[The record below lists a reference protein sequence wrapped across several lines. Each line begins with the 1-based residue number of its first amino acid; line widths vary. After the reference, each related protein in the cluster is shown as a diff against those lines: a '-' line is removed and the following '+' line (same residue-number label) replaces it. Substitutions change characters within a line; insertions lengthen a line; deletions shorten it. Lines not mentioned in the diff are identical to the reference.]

1 MKKMLRWVPLVLLG
15 LVMILAGGAKLAG
28 LPEVHDSFAKMGLP
42 EWFGYF
48 IGLAELLAGIAMF
61 VRKWT
66 ALAAT
71 GLIPVMIGA
80 AYYHI
85 TYEVPSAIPAVI
97 FIGLAVYAIFIRKQD
112 AIWYPV

>member
-1 MKKMLRWVPLVLLG
+1 MKKMLLWVPLVLLG

-28 LPEVHDSFAKMGLP
+28 LPELHDSFAKMGLP

-71 GLIPVMIGA
+71 GLIPVMIGST
-80 AYYHI
+80 YYHI
-85 TYEVPSAIPAVI
+85 AYEVPSAVPSVI
-97 FIGLAVYAIFIRKQD
+97 FIGLAVYAIFIRKKD